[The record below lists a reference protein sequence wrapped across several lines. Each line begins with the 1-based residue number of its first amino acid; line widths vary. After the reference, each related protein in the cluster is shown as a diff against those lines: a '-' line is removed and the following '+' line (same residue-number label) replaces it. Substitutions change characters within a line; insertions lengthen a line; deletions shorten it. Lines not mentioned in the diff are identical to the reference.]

1 MRLQMHRHAK
11 LLREFYGAIRD
22 RRPCANTWSEAFVD
36 QWLAM
41 LRLPPFERV
50 FDLLPACS
58 VCATCNAN
66 PGAIPSRRTENTFPG
81 GALMRCDGCGRQWV
95 EAWAL

>member
-1 MRLQMHRHAK
+1 MVPLLERCVTLGREFMRLQMHRHAK

-41 LRLPPFERV
+41 LRLPP
-50 FDLLPACS
+50 
-58 VCATCNAN
+58 
-66 PGAIPSRRTENTFPG
+66 
-81 GALMRCDGCGRQWV
+81 CDGCGRQWV